1 MQSEI
6 YIYNQLFNMKNTN
19 TQLMLKLDTLLFIG
33 VFCVN
38 DTKACKGEEAMCLAF
53 HLCVLSVLR

>member
-1 MQSEI
+1 
-6 YIYNQLFNMKNTN
+6 MKNTN